1 MSRLDELINELC
13 PDGVEYKC
21 LGDIGQVKMCK
32 RILKSQT
39 NTNGGI
45 PFYKIGT
52 FGGEANAFI
61 SEELFQEYREK
72 YSYPKVG
79 EILISAAGTIGRTVV
94 YDGEP
99 AYYQD
104 SNIVWLAHD
113 ESNILN
119 TFLRYCYELKPWNIS
134 SGGTIARLYNDN
146 ILKAKV
152 PVPPLEVQREIVH
165 ILDSFTLLT
174 AELTAELTA
183 RKKQYEFYRDELL
196 SAKKNIPI
204 VKLGDIAIEFYRGSG
219 IKRDEITDTGIPC
232 IRYGEIYTTYN
243 TWFNKCV
250 SHTKIDFVQ
259 SPKYFE
265 NGDILFAIT
274 GESVEDIAKSVAY
287 IGHEKCLAGG
297 DIVVMKHN
305 QNPRYLAH
313 VLATTEARM
322 QKSKGK
328 VKSKVVHSNVSS
340 IKEIQIPLPPLEVQ
354 ERYANVLDNFE
365 SICTDLNIGLP
376 AEIEARQKQYE
387 YYRDL
392 LLIFAETGSTLMTD
406 RQTDRQT
413 ELSAIKLIQYVF
425 GYVSIELGAIA
436 TVTKLAGY
444 EFTKYVTYSDEGK
457 IIALRGLNVKNGK
470 LDLTDVKY
478 IDKSDLTKL
487 NRSKLCSG
495 DMLFTYV
502 GTIGQ
507 VAVINENDKYYLAPN
522 VALIRVDTQFVNPE
536 YMRYFFQTNVFWDTQ
551 INRLLQSSSMK
562 NIPMEKIRKF
572 ILQIPSMEEQN
583 RIVEVLN
590 RFDTLCNDLSTGLP
604 AEIEARQK
612 QYEYYRDKLLSF
624 KELPK

>member
-1 MSRLDELINELC
+1 MSKLDKMIAKLC
-13 PDGVEYKC
+13 PDGVEYRRV
-21 LGDIGQVKMCK
+21 GDIADYEQPSKYLVK
-32 RILKSQT
+32 ST
-39 NTNGGI
+39 
-45 PFYKIGT
+45 
-52 FGGEANAFI
+52 
-61 SEELFQEYREK
+61 
-72 YSYPKVG
+72 
-79 EILISAAGTIGRTVV
+79 
-94 YDGEP
+94 D
-99 AYYQD
+99 
-104 SNIVWLAHD
+104 
-113 ESNILN
+113 
-119 TFLRYCYELKPWNIS
+119 
-134 SGGTIARLYNDN
+134 YNDDFEIPVLTAGQTF
-146 ILKAKV
+146 ILGYTNEKEGIYNASSEKPVIIFDDFTGAFKWVDFPFKAKSSAMKMITSKSDVLIRYLFHLMGFLNYSSDEHKRLWISVYSELQV

-328 VKSKVVHSNVSS
+328 VKSKVVHSNVPS

-392 LLIFAETGSTLMTD
+392 LLTFAEKGNTIMTD

-413 ELSAIKLIQYVF
+413 
-425 GYVSIELGAIA
+425 
-436 TVTKLAGY
+436 
-444 EFTKYVTYSDEGK
+444 D
-457 IIALRGLNVKNGK
+457 R
-470 LDLTDVKY
+470 
-478 IDKSDLTKL
+478 
-487 NRSKLCSG
+487 
-495 DMLFTYV
+495 
-502 GTIGQ
+502 
-507 VAVINENDKYYLAPN
+507 
-522 VALIRVDTQFVNPE
+522 
-536 YMRYFFQTNVFWDTQ
+536 
-551 INRLLQSSSMK
+551 
-562 NIPMEKIRKF
+562 
-572 ILQIPSMEEQN
+572 
-583 RIVEVLN
+583 
-590 RFDTLCNDLSTGLP
+590 
-604 AEIEARQK
+604 AERN
-612 QYEYYRDKLLSF
+612 
-624 KELPK
+624 